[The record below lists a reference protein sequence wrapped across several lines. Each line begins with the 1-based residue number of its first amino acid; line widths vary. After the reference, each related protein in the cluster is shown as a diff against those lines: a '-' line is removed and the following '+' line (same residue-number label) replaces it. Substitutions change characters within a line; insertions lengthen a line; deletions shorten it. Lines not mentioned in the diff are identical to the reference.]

1 MIYDVIIR
9 WKEDN
14 KLEKVKFATEKKE
27 DSEEIFFVG
36 EPRRI
41 AKNGGE
47 DFDVECIIYPIEDD
61 GALTIELPRCDNC
74 RNEWVE
80 DMVDNGEFID
90 YLDSLGLVNLFEE
103 IGGFKIT
110 MEMVYHNTTAWVGD
124 YKSGYRGVS
133 CHLFTACGCNPLS
146 FTATRLKA
154 KNKFWQTTYEC

>member
-14 KLEKVKFATEKKE
+14 KLENVKFATEKEE
-27 DSEEIFFVG
+27 DSDEIFFVG
-36 EPRRI
+36 EPIEI
-41 AKNGGE
+41 AEDGGE
-47 DFDVECIIYPIEDD
+47 DFEVECIIYPIEDD
-61 GALTIELPRCDNC
+61 GALTIELPRCTCC

-80 DMVDNGEFID
+80 DMVDNGEFVD
-90 YLDSLGLVNLFEE
+90 YLDSLGLVKLFKEY
-103 IGGFKIT
+103 GFKIT
-110 MEMVYHNTTAWVGD
+110 KEMIYHNATAWVGD

-154 KNKFWQTTYEC
+154 KDKSWQIIYEC